1 MELERYI
8 GMSSV
13 IFELET
19 LNPNYRTT
27 YFKIKNYT
35 EYIAKSEY
43 AIKNPNTTHG
53 LFGNVERFSNI
64 QDNENIEPIKE
75 HINNLAKNKI
85 PIFRGLLSLKEID
98 ASRLGYFEQEKWK
111 NLLENKLPSIA
122 EKLNIKYEDIQYV
135 GAVHIERGHPHFQF
149 MIWSK
154 SNDIKNYFVH
164 YKLKNELRKEFINAV
179 FREDLL
185 PIYQEKDLA
194 KKNITSENYILQ
206 ELKRAITDPKL
217 RKDLL
222 QYEKDFDQT
231 KRMRALLKDSE
242 IKNVVDLLI
251 DLKGD
256 LKETTGSIKYQY
268 LKKYPEII
276 SKINHISSV
285 IIESSVQCQIEIEK
299 YIKATQKL
307 KEFQY
312 TNPQKLEEVKEQ
324 ARIEAEQEIMKLI
337 GNQILDI
344 ERKWLNSD
352 NSYTYVRYNNE
363 SRDLLDRILTALYFQ
378 AENQKKLNRNY
389 ELRFKKQLSKQAKKD
404 LAIKNRNASS
414 FDWEDEI

>member
-8 GMSSV
+8 EMSSV

-43 AIKNPNTTHG
+43 AIRNPNTTHG

-85 PIFRGLLSLKEID
+85 PIFRGLLSLKDID
-98 ASRLGYFEQEKWK
+98 ASRLGYYEQDKWK
-111 NLLENKLPSIA
+111 NLLEDKLPSIA
-122 EKLNIKYEDIQYV
+122 EKINIKYEDIQYV

-154 SNDIKNYFVH
+154 RNDIKNYFVH

-185 PIYQEKDLA
+185 PIYHEKDLA

-206 ELKRAITDPKL
+206 ELKRAITDPQL

-222 QYEKDFDQT
+222 QYDKDFNQT

-251 DLKGD
+251 DLKKD
-256 LKETTGSIKYQY
+256 LQNTSGSIKYQY
-268 LKKYPEII
+268 LLKYPNIIEKVNNI
-276 SKINHISSV
+276 SKI
-285 IIESSVQCQIEIEK
+285 IIEDSLQCQIEIEK
-299 YIKATQKL
+299 YIKAKQKL
-307 KEFQY
+307 LEFKY
-312 TNPQKLEEVKEQ
+312 TDPQKLEEAQEKAKQ
-324 ARIEAEQEIMKLI
+324 EAEEEIIKLI

-344 ERKWLNSD
+344 ERKWLNAKED
-352 NSYTYVRYNNE
+352 YNYIRYNNE
-363 SRDLLDRILTALYFQ
+363 GINLLDKILTALYFQ
-378 AENQKKLNRNY
+378 AENQNRYNRNFEIRY
-389 ELRFKKQLSKQAKKD
+389 KKQLSKQAKKE
-404 LAIKNRNASS
+404 LAIKKRNASS
-414 FDWEDEI
+414 FEWEDEI

>member
-1 MELERYI
+1 MELEGYI
-8 GMSSV
+8 EMSNV

-43 AIKNPNTTHG
+43 AIRNPNTTHG
-53 LFGNVERFSNI
+53 LFGNVEIFYNI

-75 HINNLAKNKI
+75 HINNLAKNRV
-85 PIFRGLLSLKEID
+85 PIFRGLLSLKDID
-98 ASRLGYFEQEKWK
+98 ASKLGYFEQDKWK
-111 NLLENKLPSIA
+111 TLLESKLPSFA

-179 FREDLL
+179 FREELL

-194 KKNITSENYILQ
+194 KKNITSENYILNELKKVTSDEKLLQ
-206 ELKRAITDPKL
+206 ELLK
-217 RKDLL
+217 
-222 QYEKDFDQT
+222 YEKNYNQT
-231 KRMRALLKDSE
+231 RRIRALLKDS
-242 IKNVVDLLI
+242 NVKQIVDLLI
-251 DLKGD
+251 ELKKD

-268 LKKYPEII
+268 LIKYP
-276 SKINHISSV
+276 N
-285 IIESSVQCQIEIEK
+285 IIEKVNSISNLIIDSSVQCKIEVEK
-299 YIKATQKL
+299 YIKAK
-307 KEFQY
+307 
-312 TNPQKLEEVKEQ
+312 QKLEEFKYSDKEKLEQ
-324 ARIEAEQEIMKLI
+324 AMIKAKEEAQEGIIKLI
-337 GNQILDI
+337 GNQILAI
-344 ERKWLNSD
+344 ERKWLNAD
-352 NSYTYVRYNNE
+352 NPYTYIKYNNE

-378 AENQKKLNRNY
+378 AENQNKLNKNY
-389 ELRFKKQLSKQAKKD
+389 ELRVKKQLSKQAKKE
-404 LAIKNRNASS
+404 LALNKRNSS
-414 FDWEDEI
+414 SWNWEDEI